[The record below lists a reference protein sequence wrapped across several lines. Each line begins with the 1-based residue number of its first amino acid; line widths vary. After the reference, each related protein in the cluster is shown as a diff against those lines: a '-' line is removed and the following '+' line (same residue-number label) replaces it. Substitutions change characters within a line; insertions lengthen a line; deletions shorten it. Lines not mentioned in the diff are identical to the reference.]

1 MIARRIICYCNNGLY
16 CVLLMSVWVKAGQWE
31 GWGEEGA
38 VDWKEVC
45 HFGSFK
51 KLLCAPH

>member
-1 MIARRIICYCNNGLY
+1 M
-16 CVLLMSVWVKAGQWE
+16 LLMCVGVKAGQWE
-31 GWGEEGA
+31 GRGEEGA